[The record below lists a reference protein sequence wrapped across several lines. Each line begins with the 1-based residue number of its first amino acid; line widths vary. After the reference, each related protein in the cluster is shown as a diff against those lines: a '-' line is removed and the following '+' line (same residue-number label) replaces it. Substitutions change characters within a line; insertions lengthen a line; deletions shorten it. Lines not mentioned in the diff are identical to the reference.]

1 MMNEV
6 YDSFKKL
13 ALAGVGAVALSA
25 DKAKDLIDTLVEKGE
40 MTVEQGKVANQ
51 KLKHDIQEK
60 AKGCVTINHYT
71 VSTEDFIN
79 NMDAL
84 SEDEIAALKAKLAE
98 MEKPQ
103 D

>member
-1 MMNEV
+1 M
-6 YDSFKKL
+6 
-13 ALAGVGAVALSA
+13 
-25 DKAKDLIDTLVEKGE
+25 
-40 MTVEQGKVANQ
+40 
-51 KLKHDIQEK
+51 
-60 AKGCVTINHYT
+60 TINHYT
-71 VSTEDFIN
+71 VSAEDFIN